1 MDNRQTS
8 STHNHRTTVHTTW
21 YKTTFHSPGTKVP
34 HLSRAR
40 RCRRCTSRRGARSA
54 LQPFHPLPHSRVLFL
69 ALPVCVALSVAIA
82 RELSGKAIQLYQRVR
97 HFHPDAHRS
106 SVGGGTLRCARSP
119 PPSPPRAT
127 VRPCLCHSLV
137 PCPCVPGSSGGASSI
152 ADLPRRLCGM
162 RKGLGGR
169 GRVRRE
175 GGRKVGGPR
184 RRPQNAC
191 LTACSLL
198 SPSLP

>member
-152 ADLPRRLCGM
+152 ARSAQAPRLTSASPVASAGDSTYRGSHPTGVCPVAEPPP
-162 RKGLGGR
+162 GL
-169 GRVRRE
+169 
-175 GGRKVGGPR
+175 
-184 RRPQNAC
+184 RP
-191 LTACSLL
+191 
-198 SPSLP
+198 